1 MQHINREAAV
11 GLLIPAGAL
20 KQIPVLTLE
29 WFSPCFSRAA
39 PLAKIPL
46 KELEQHPRNSHS
58 SLGGSRSTQ
67 DQYSQQEFP
76 AAEAWLG
83 LELRRGRFAGPLE

>member
-11 GLLIPAGAL
+11 RLLIPAGAL

-29 WFSPCFSRAA
+29 WFSPFFQSSTAGENTTEGAGAA
-39 PLAKIPL
+39 P
-46 KELEQHPRNSHS
+46 KEQPQLLGRQQKHP
-58 SLGGSRSTQ
+58 GPV
-67 DQYSQQEFP
+67 SQQEFP

-83 LELRRGRFAGPLE
+83 LELRRGCFAGPLE